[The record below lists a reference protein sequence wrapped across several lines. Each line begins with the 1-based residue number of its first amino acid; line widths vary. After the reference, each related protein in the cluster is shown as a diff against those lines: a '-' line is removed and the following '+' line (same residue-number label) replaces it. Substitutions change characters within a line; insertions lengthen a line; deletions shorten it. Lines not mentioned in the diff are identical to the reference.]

1 MKTKKAKLITA
12 VCSAVVVLTAILLIL
27 LLTKDEKKVEIYAE
41 DSIAEFDGN
50 SHGIKATTSVEGN
63 ITYEYKGIDNNYKSA
78 LEPTNAGEY
87 DVKITYKAYK
97 GKDDT
102 ETKSVKLTIAL
113 PYNISEDGITI
124 SDYKGTQKEVVLPTT
139 YRNKEIKYLADNT
152 FTNSDIASI
161 KMPETVFYLNAK
173 ALSGSNVEKIYI
185 SENTKIPDGDYT
197 NIEFE
202 FYGKPK
208 TLYSDTFGAITGVDE
223 LTLPL
228 TVTKIE
234 ENALSKI
241 GIRQL
246 TLSCELSLYGQ
257 TLSETL
263 KTVKVE
269 GGDNGRLTE
278 HFFEGQTT
286 IETIEL
292 TEGIYRLGDKAFYNC
307 SGLKELIL
315 NSSPS
320 AVGENCLNSDF
331 TLEKLVCGCNVEIY
345 SEMRNWL
352 NSLNI
357 ETVEL
362 INGNVVSNSVFK
374 DCEFIK
380 KVILSSTIEK
390 IGGGAFE
397 ECSNLVEIVLP
408 DSLTEIGGG
417 AFRYCTSLSNIVFPD
432 KLKTIRSHAF
442 AECSALTEISLPNSV
457 ESVLDGAFEGCDNL
471 KTVDLSDNLKTISNF
486 AFYGCDSL
494 ENVTI
499 PESVTSIGSYAFDG
513 CHALKEILLPPNLES
528 IGNYAFEFCYNLEE
542 LVLPEKINYLGQN
555 IFSRCDII
563 RSITIKANTMP
574 QFDGNPFGFLSSRD
588 KNNYTVY
595 VPSELLSEYRN
606 AFVNVNFESIE

>member
-41 DSIAEFDGN
+41 DSVAEFDGN

-390 IGGGAFE
+390 IDVAAFSG
-397 ECSNLVEIVLP
+397 CTNLVEIVLP
-408 DSLTEIGGG
+408 DSLTEIGSY
-417 AFRYCTSLSNIVFPD
+417 AFRDCSRLSEINLPNG
-432 KLKTIRSHAF
+432 LKTIGHFAF
-442 AECSALTEISLPNSV
+442 ENCDSLEHVSLPDSV
-457 ESVLDGAFEGCDNL
+457 EVILDGAFWECDNL
-471 KTVDLSDNLKTISNF
+471 KTVDLSDNLKTIATH
-486 AFYGCDSL
+486 AFYACYIL
-494 ENVTI
+494 ENIII
-499 PESVTSIGSYAFDG
+499 PDSVTEIGTYAFSS
-513 CHALKEILLPPNLES
+513 CEALTEIEISLSSNLES
-528 IGNYAFEFCYNLEE
+528 IGSDAFLFCGRLKNIR
-542 LVLPEKINYLGQN
+542 LPEKIKSLGSE
-555 IFSRCDII
+555 IFTNTDIEKI
-563 RSITIKANTMP
+563 EILSESMP
-574 QFDGNPFGFLSSRD
+574 ICEEKTFYGVS
-588 KNNYTVY
+588 KTKCVIY
-595 VPSELLSEYRN
+595 VPSNLIEAYSN
-606 AFVNVNFESIE
+606 AFPNKTFSALE

>member
-1 MKTKKAKLITA
+1 MKTKKTKIMIIA
-12 VCSAVVVLTAILLIL
+12 VCSAAVILTATVLIL
-27 LLTKDEKKVEIYAE
+27 LLTGDGKNKVEIYAE
-41 DSIAEFDGN
+41 DSVVEFDGN
-50 SHGIKATTSVEGN
+50 SHGINATTSVEGN
-63 ITYEYKGIDNNYKSA
+63 ITYEYKGIDNNYNSA

-87 DVKITYKAYK
+87 DVKITYKGYK
-97 GKDDT
+97 DKDKT
-102 ETKSVKLTIAL
+102 VTKNVKLTITL

-263 KTVKVE
+263 KTVKVVSGE
-269 GGDNGRLTE
+269 NGKLTE
-278 HFFEGQTT
+278 RFFEGQTT

-320 AVGENCLNSDF
+320 GVGENCLNSDF
-331 TLEKLVCGCNVEIY
+331 TLEKLVCGCNVELD

-357 ETVEL
+357 ETVEFR
-362 INGNVVSNSVFK
+362 NGNEIANWIFK
-374 DCEFIK
+374 DCTFAK
-380 KVILSSTIEK
+380 KIVMSDTIEK
-390 IGGGAFE
+390 IGNEAFE
-397 ECSNLVEIVLP
+397 GCSNLVEIVLP
-408 DSLTEIGGG
+408 DSLTEIGAY
-417 AFRYCTSLSNIVFPD
+417 AFQYCSMLSEINLPNG
-432 KLKTIRSHAF
+432 LKTIGHYAF

-457 ESVLDGAFEGCDNL
+457 ESVLDGAFAYCPNL
-471 KTVDLSDNLKTISNF
+471 ETVTLSERLQTISPF
-486 AFYGCDSL
+486 TFR
-494 ENVTI
+494 
-499 PESVTSIGSYAFDG
+499 G
-513 CHALKEILLPPNLES
+513 CHALQRITLPDSVTEIGTYAFSSCEALTEIEISLSSNLES
-528 IGNYAFEFCYNLEE
+528 IGSDAFLFCGRLKNIR
-542 LVLPEKINYLGQN
+542 LPKKIKSLGSEIFTNTDIEKIEIL
-555 IFSRCDII
+555 SE
-563 RSITIKANTMP
+563 SMP
-574 QFDGNPFGFLSSRD
+574 ICEEKTFYGVS
-588 KNNYTVY
+588 KTKCVIY
-595 VPSELLSEYRN
+595 VPSNLIEAYSN
-606 AFVNVNFESIE
+606 AFPNKTFSALE